1 MLHANTRDNQTE
13 TESIEL
19 AFGLMASSPTLGD
32 PDYLKRVQASLD
44 STMPWIGM
52 YIAAASA
59 VCTLAM
65 AADAFIGFRSKK
77 YWLPCKYFSLN
88 AFSLVLLA
96 VAMKL
101 PVDLTSLDLTSNDK
115 LARLSS
121 LYMMSTAMNNFMT
134 SLGSTENNDIVLN
147 MAALGILVITIAA
160 NVYIHIVQ
168 ILSSGSMLYVL
179 LPQQMVS
186 SALMLLFLATL
197 CSVSLM
203 VPGAKR
209 CIGLKYNEMHKS
221 VSNRQVEWGR
231 FRSDELEN
239 MVKGY
244 WVMAQTSS
252 PQFVLARSAISST
265 LGFWCLFT
273 AAGLVEARISHRLLY
288 PRYKVDSSVFVT
300 SKYRWS
306 VGWILNIQ
314 CTGVAIGTIA
324 PLLRWFVA
332 SWFKISEMER
342 KSFRDEVKVDKYW
355 TWRLVEWRDRS
366 LPFQV
371 QSRASKKLLRDAV
384 RFVLNFCIGVQILVV
399 LAAKLVLF
407 LSARFGRAVLLCLR
421 KNERPVL
428 AGAHVDFSQYVL
440 LLDGEP
446 QLPYKILKN
455 ICNEADELIKGGEK
469 RQPKNLIQLLKKS
482 SNFNGLGRFDRCEI
496 PSLHSQEPPNCWS
509 LPVVTLTAISVSL
522 LNFADEKANQL
533 MVCISEGLPIV
544 KLIEETLDSS
554 GELESVRKTADVVW
568 IGAEVYRK
576 WEDADI
582 KSTSVR
588 GTTHKETLQNL
599 SRLAEKIVTD
609 FVAQT
614 RDILMQNPLNWPARV
629 ISANSMYR
637 ISQTILLGMGDGEN
651 QTDDELFESISIT
664 ISDILA
670 ACLTNLVQV
679 ITLKCHRHDI
689 KEREE
694 SVRRAA
700 ILLGE
705 SKEIFDI
712 LQQRELPC
720 LDMEKAAKID
730 EWRASLALDIEN
742 PLASSSP
749 SSSDS
754 STTV

>member
-1 MLHANTRDNQTE
+1 
-13 TESIEL
+13 
-19 AFGLMASSPTLGD
+19 MASSPTLED

-44 STMPWIGM
+44 STMPWIGT
-52 YIAAASA
+52 YIAPASA

-77 YWLPCKYFSLN
+77 YWLPS
-88 AFSLVLLA
+88 
-96 VAMKL
+96 
-101 PVDLTSLDLTSNDK
+101 
-115 LARLSS
+115 
-121 LYMMSTAMNNFMT
+121 
-134 SLGSTENNDIVLN
+134 
-147 MAALGILVITIAA
+147 LGILVITIAG
-160 NVYIHIVQ
+160 N
-168 ILSSGSMLYVL
+168 
-179 LPQQMVS
+179 MVS
-186 SALMLLFLATL
+186 TALMLLFLATL

-203 VPGAKR
+203 APRAKR
-209 CIGLKYNEMHKS
+209 YIGLKYNEMHKS

-231 FRSDELEN
+231 FSSDEVEN

-273 AAGLVEARISHRLLY
+273 AAGLVKARISHRLLY
-288 PRYKVDSSVFVT
+288 PRYKVNSSVFVT

-332 SWFKISEMER
+332 SWFKICEMER
-342 KSFRDEVKVDKYW
+342 KIFRDEVKVDKYW

-371 QSRASKKLLRDAV
+371 QSRTSKKLLRDAV

-399 LAAKLVLF
+399 LEAKLVLF

-440 LLDGEP
+440 LLEGEP
-446 QLPYKILKN
+446 QLPYKVLKN

-469 RQPKNLIQLLKKS
+469 RIA
-482 SNFNGLGRFDRCEI
+482 
-496 PSLHSQEPPNCWS
+496 H
-509 LPVVTLTAISVSL
+509 
-522 LNFADEKANQL
+522 
-533 MVCISEGLPIV
+533 
-544 KLIEETLDSS
+544 
-554 GELESVRKTADVVW
+554 
-568 IGAEVYRK
+568 
-576 WEDADI
+576 
-582 KSTSVR
+582 
-588 GTTHKETLQNL
+588 
-599 SRLAEKIVTD
+599 
-609 FVAQT
+609 
-614 RDILMQNPLNWPARV
+614 
-629 ISANSMYR
+629 
-637 ISQTILLGMGDGEN
+637 TILLGMGDGEN
-651 QTDDELFESISIT
+651 QTDNELFVSISIT

-679 ITLKCHRHDI
+679 ITLKCHRSDI

-720 LDMEKAAKID
+720 LDVEKAANFD
-730 EWRASLALDIEN
+730 EWRASLELDIEN

-749 SSSDS
+749 SSSDN